1 MIKNIEGFISSQSAL
16 PADLAQNFVIN
27 AALPT
32 FTQSNSPLIN
42 IFFDTRSLLKQ
53 LNGLQ
58 KDLFLDMY
66 QKTDTFSGMPM
77 DWDGV

>member
-1 MIKNIEGFISSQSAL
+1 MLTVME
-16 PADLAQNFVIN
+16 
-27 AALPT
+27 
-32 FTQSNSPLIN
+32 
-42 IFFDTRSLLKQ
+42 DTRSLLKQ